1 MRKLQVVDQ
10 FYFKIIA
17 MVTMLIDHVGAY
29 LVSPS
34 NPAYIPLRIIGRIA
48 MPLYAF
54 FVVEGMRYTRN
65 RIRYLLQLLIMG
77 VIVNVFTLIFL
88 HDYVGSIFD
97 TFFIAGLFIYL
108 IEHEN
113 TYLKPLALIPLI
125 IGFLSSF
132 SFFPIRLEYGFY
144 GVVTVLIFYLG
155 FVITDRISK
164 NYCLKLS
171 INYDE
176 YKSSKDF
183 TFYYVLFSFLLLIAF
198 NLLCTVFSN
207 VLYLYMDASNVDYII
222 QNYSIISGA
231 LLLFYNGKRGYNK
244 PWFKYGCYVF
254 YPLHLVIIYII
265 GLSIR

>member
-17 MVTMLIDHVGAY
+17 MVTMLIDHIGAY

-54 FVVEGMRYTRN
+54 FIVEGMRYTRN
-65 RIRYLLQLLIMG
+65 RIRYLLQLLMMG

-97 TFFIAGLFIYL
+97 TFFMAGLFIYL

-144 GVVTVLIFYLG
+144 GVFTVLIFYLG
-155 FVITDRISK
+155 YVLVNQISK
-164 NYCLKLS
+164 SYCEKFSLD
-171 INYDE
+171 INE
-176 YKSSKDF
+176 YKKEKEF
-183 TFYYVLFSFLLLIAF
+183 TFYYVLISFLLFIAF
-198 NLLCTVFSN
+198 NLLCTIFSN
-207 VLYLYMDASNVDYII
+207 YLYLYLDATNVDYKI
-222 QNYSIISGA
+222 QNYSIIAGL

-254 YPLHLVIIYII
+254 YPLHLVIIYLI

>member
-88 HDYVGSIFD
+88 HDYAS
-97 TFFIAGLFIYL
+97 
-108 IEHEN
+108 
-113 TYLKPLALIPLI
+113 
-125 IGFLSSF
+125 
-132 SFFPIRLEYGFY
+132 YGF
-144 GVVTVLIFYLG
+144 FA
-155 FVITDRISK
+155 FV
-164 NYCLKLS
+164 
-171 INYDE
+171 
-176 YKSSKDF
+176 
-183 TFYYVLFSFLLLIAF
+183 
-198 NLLCTVFSN
+198 
-207 VLYLYMDASNVDYII
+207 
-222 QNYSIISGA
+222 
-231 LLLFYNGKRGYNK
+231 
-244 PWFKYGCYVF
+244 
-254 YPLHLVIIYII
+254 
-265 GLSIR
+265 

>member
-17 MVTMLIDHVGAY
+17 MVTMLIDHIGAY

-34 NPAYIPLRIIGRIA
+34 NHAYIPLRTIGRIA

-54 FVVEGMRYTRN
+54 FIVEGMRYTRN

-77 VIVNVFTLIFL
+77 VIVDVFSIIILK
-88 HDYVGSIFD
+88 DYNGSIFD

-113 TYLKPLALIPLI
+113 TYLKPLAFIPLI

-132 SFFPIRLEYGFY
+132 SIFPIRLEYGFY

-176 YKSSKDF
+176 YKSRKDF
-183 TFYYVLFSFLLLIAF
+183 TFYYVLISFLLFIAF
-198 NLLCTVFSN
+198 NLLCTIFSN
-207 VLYLYMDASNVDYII
+207 YLYLYLDATNVDYKI
-222 QNYSIISGA
+222 QNYSIIAGL

-244 PWFKYGCYVF
+244 PWFKYGCYAF

-265 GLSIR
+265 GLLIR

>member
-1 MRKLQVVDQ
+1 M
-10 FYFKIIA
+10 
-17 MVTMLIDHVGAY
+17 
-29 LVSPS
+29 S
-34 NPAYIPLRIIGRIA
+34 
-48 MPLYAF
+48 
-54 FVVEGMRYTRN
+54 
-65 RIRYLLQLLIMG
+65 
-77 VIVNVFTLIFL
+77 L
-88 HDYVGSIFD
+88 H
-97 TFFIAGLFIYL
+97 
-108 IEHEN
+108 
-113 TYLKPLALIPLI
+113 LKPLALIPLI